1 MERGAALLAAVSAFV
16 GNPQFPVIAATA
28 ILVTVGVLWGRRWY
42 LARTNG
48 HAGGVAADA
57 FAVVAPYLVGL
68 LIPGLAL
75 FAAGGQPRPW
85 YETAATLLALL
96 ALIRLVMFLLRLSL
110 GRSRTIKAWELRAT
124 LIVWVL
130 ITAEVLGWL
139 DPMIAQLDSIGL
151 TGGKTRITIWSV
163 LKAIATV
170 TVFVVV
176 SVWVARWIDRRINGI
191 QELAPSTRIG
201 IGKFAYAFLI
211 AFGVLFGLQA
221 SGVDLTA
228 LTVFSGAIG
237 LGLGF
242 GLQAIAAN
250 FVSGFVLLID
260 RSIKPGDVISFTGA
274 TGTSTTGFGWV
285 EELRGRH
292 VVIRDRDGVATLV
305 PEPER
310 DHEPAHQL
318 ELRPSARAPA
328 PAGAHRLSRR
338 RRTRAGAA
346 AEGRRSS
353 ADPARPAGRGTAAR
367 VRRLRDGDR
376 AAILDRRSRR
386 GRQQRAFR
394 REPPHLGAVPRTGH
408 HHPAGAARDPHPRGR
423 QVGIH
428 ARTARRQAGHTV
440 KRRTGLNV
448 IPGGEYT
455 LSFVRSPGPGGQN
468 VNKVASACELRFHVA
483 ATSLLDEGGKQR
495 LRHLAGRRLTR
506 HDEIVIEA
514 HRHRGQDANRRDA
527 IGRLEPLIVQARHV
541 PKPRKKTRPG
551 RAAKARRLAGKRQRK
566 ETKRLRGR
574 PGFE

>member
-1 MERGAALLAAVSAFV
+1 MMERAAALLSAVKAFV

-28 ILVTVGVLWGRRWY
+28 ILVTAGVLWGRRWY

-75 FAAGGQPRPW
+75 FAAGGKPRPW
-85 YETAATLLALL
+85 FETAATLLALL
-96 ALIRLVMFLLRLSL
+96 ALIRLVMFLLRISL
-110 GRSRTIKAWELRAT
+110 GKSRTIKAWELRAT
-124 LIVWVL
+124 LIVWFV

-139 DPMIAQLDSIGL
+139 DPVIAQLDSIGL
-151 TGGKTRITIWSV
+151 TEGKTRITIWSV
-163 LKAIATV
+163 LKALATV

-176 SVWVARWIDRRINGI
+176 SAWVARWIDRRISAI

-260 RSIKPGDVISFTGA
+260 RSIKPGDVISFTGS

-305 PEPER
+305 PNQNVITNPLINWSYGHPRVRLRLPVRIAYHDDVEL
-310 DHEPAHQL
+310 AL
-318 ELRPSARAPA
+318 EL
-328 PAGAHRLSRR
+328 LLK
-338 RRTRAGAA
+338 A
-346 AEGRRSS
+346 AEHPRI
-353 ADPARPAGRGTAAR
+353 
-367 VRRLRDGDR
+367 LRD
-376 AAILDRRSRR
+376 
-386 GRQQRAFR
+386 
-394 REPPHLGAVPRTGH
+394 PPAV
-408 HHPAGAARDPHPRGR
+408 ARLLEFTDFGME
-423 QVGIH
+423 I
-428 ARTARRQAGHTV
+428 
-440 KRRTGLNV
+440 
-448 IPGGEYT
+448 
-455 LSFVRSPGPGGQN
+455 
-468 VNKVASACELRFHVA
+468 ELRFWIGDPA
-483 ATSLLDEGGKQR
+483 EGVNNVR
-495 LRHLAGRRLTR
+495 S
-506 HDEIVIEA
+506 DV
-514 HRHRGQDANRRDA
+514 NRRIWA
-527 IGRLEPLIVQARHV
+527 LF
-541 PKPRKKTRPG
+541 
-551 RAAKARRLAGKRQRK
+551 RAKGITIPPAQR
-566 ETKRLRGR
+566 
-574 PGFE
+574 